1 MEYTGETT
9 PSQINSLGNIQV
21 EPPLSDQLPVEHTGQ
36 GDSQMHLFHQSTGTD
51 FTDPRRDGRLSQIDG
66 SGARTQESVVNKE
79 SESSQAGKDKER
91 NRHQKWK

>member
-1 MEYTGETT
+1 
-9 PSQINSLGNIQV
+9 
-21 EPPLSDQLPVEHTGQ
+21 
-36 GDSQMHLFHQSTGTD
+36 MHLFHQSTGTD

-91 NRHQKWK
+91 NRH